1 MKKTVEILSALFAKW
16 FHKRNIIII
25 SERKVKHIPISGH
38 LQFIALSLLSVGFV
52 WASYSTGSFIAARSA
67 LKEQGQ
73 ALRSVTNAHI
83 ESNLG
88 VNYKSVLTENVDV
101 GPYKR
106 SAANTTSTPIIN
118 TAATAFSGMDKAKLV
133 ARIALLEGKV
143 IELKNTNEAIV
154 QRVQEKTSG
163 RLDNLESIVK
173 QTGLNMS
180 ELKHQAQ
187 PERKVKASRK
197 NEEAD
202 GTGEGGPYI
211 PDDSVAL
218 SPQAKDMLGDLDEL
232 AVVTKIVNTLPLSE
246 PFTNYQEHSNFGHRI
261 DPFNGHMAFHSGL
274 DMSGPPGAKIH
285 ATADGTVESAG
296 RNGAY
301 GNAID
306 IDHGFGVTTRYGH
319 LSEVLVQEGQK
330 ITKGQTIGIQGSTGR
345 STGAHL
351 HYEVRY
357 RDQAMNPKNFL
368 EAGRHVLEE

>member
-1 MKKTVEILSALFAKW
+1 MKKAVELVSELFARW

-38 LQFIALSLLSVGFV
+38 LQFIAIAMLSVGFV

-83 ESNLG
+83 ESSLG
-88 VNYKSVLTENVDV
+88 VNFKPAVDDNVDV

-106 SAANTTSTPIIN
+106 DSATPAVN
-118 TAATAFSGMDKAKLV
+118 TAAAALSGMDKAKLV

-180 ELKHQAQ
+180 ELKRQL
-187 PERKVKASRK
+187 PGEKKLKASRK
-197 NEEAD
+197 ADDEAD
-202 GTGEGGPYI
+202 DEGAGGPYI
-211 PDDSVAL
+211 PDDSTVTL
-218 SPQAKDMLGDLDEL
+218 SPQAKDMLGNLDEL
-232 AVVTKIVNTLPLSE
+232 AMVSKIVNTLPLAE
-246 PFTNYQEHSNFGHRI
+246 PISNYQEHSSFGHRI

-274 DMSGPPGAKIH
+274 DMAGPTGAKIH
-285 ATADGTVESAG
+285 STAAGVVVSAG

-306 IDHGFGVTTRYGH
+306 IDHGFGVVTRYGH
-319 LSEVLVQEGQK
+319 LSEILVKEGQK
-330 ITKGQTIGIQGSTGR
+330 ISKNEVIGIQGSTGR

-357 RDQAMNPKNFL
+357 HDQAMNPKNFL
-368 EAGRHVLEE
+368 EAGHHVLEE

>member
-1 MKKTVEILSALFAKW
+1 MKKAVEMVSGLFAKW

-38 LQFIALSLLSVGFV
+38 LQFIALSVLSVGFV
-52 WASYSTGSFIAARSA
+52 WASYSTGSFMAARHA

-83 ESNLG
+83 ESSLG
-88 VNYKSVLTENVDV
+88 VTFKPSKPEDVDV

-106 SAANTTSTPIIN
+106 NNNTATNPVVN
-118 TAATAFSGMDKAKLV
+118 TAAAALSGMDNAKLV
-133 ARIALLEGKV
+133 ARIALLESKV

-154 QRVQEKTSG
+154 QRVQDKTEG

-180 ELKHQAQ
+180 ELKHSNQSG
-187 PERKVKASRK
+187 EKKKASRK
-197 NEEAD
+197 DEDDN
-202 GTGEGGPYI
+202 TGEGGPYI
-211 PDDSVAL
+211 PDESVSL
-218 SPQAKDMLGDLDEL
+218 SPQAKDMLGNLDEL
-232 AVVTKIVNTLPLSE
+232 ATVSKIVKTLPLSE
-246 PFTNYQEHSNFGHRI
+246 PVANYQEHSGFGHRI

-274 DMSGPPGAKIH
+274 DLAGPAGAKIH
-285 ATADGTVESAG
+285 TTADGTVVSAG
-296 RNGAY
+296 KNGAY

-306 IDHGFGVTTRYGH
+306 IDHGNGITTRYGH
-319 LSEVLVQEGQK
+319 LAEILVEEGQK
-330 ITKGQTIGIQGSTGR
+330 VSKGDIIGIQGSTGR

-357 RDQAMNPKNFL
+357 HDQAMNPKNFL
-368 EAGRHVLEE
+368 EAGHHVLEE

>member
-1 MKKTVEILSALFAKW
+1 MKKALEVVSALFAKW

-38 LQFIALSLLSVGFV
+38 IQFAAMVMLTVGFV

-83 ESNLG
+83 ESSLG
-88 VNYKSVLTENVDV
+88 VNYKASLIENVDV

-106 SAANTTSTPIIN
+106 NASTATPIVN
-118 TAATAFSGMDKAKLV
+118 TAAAAFSGMDKAKLV

-154 QRVQEKTSG
+154 QRVQEKTAG

-180 ELKHQAQ
+180 ELKRQLPAEKKKSGHKGDD
-187 PERKVKASRK
+187 E
-197 NEEAD
+197 D
-202 GTGEGGPYI
+202 DTGAGGPYI
-211 PDDSVAL
+211 PDENVAL
-218 SPQAKDMLGDLDEL
+218 TPQARDMLGNLDEL
-232 AVVTKIVNTLPLSE
+232 AMISRIVNTLPLAE
-246 PFTNYQEHSNFGHRI
+246 PVANYQEHSGFGHRI

-274 DMSGPPGAKIH
+274 DMAGPAGAKIH
-285 ATADGTVESAG
+285 ATAAGTVVSAG

-306 IDHGFGVTTRYGH
+306 IDHGFGIITRYGH
-319 LSEVLVQEGQK
+319 LSEILVEEGQK
-330 ITKGQTIGIQGSTGR
+330 VAKNETIGIQGSTGR

-357 RDQAMNPKNFL
+357 HDQAMNPKNFL
-368 EAGRHVLEE
+368 EAGHHVLEE